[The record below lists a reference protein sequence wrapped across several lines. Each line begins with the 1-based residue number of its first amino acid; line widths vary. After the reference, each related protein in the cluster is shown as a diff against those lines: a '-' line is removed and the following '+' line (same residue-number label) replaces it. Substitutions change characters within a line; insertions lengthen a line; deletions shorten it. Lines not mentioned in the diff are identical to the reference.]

1 VEQFSGKLDLRK
13 AGIKLGVR
21 PNSLTLCCVHDKFFR
36 TMARR
41 PRIEFSGAFYHVIV
55 RGNQRQEIFHDEADC
70 GKYLSLLS
78 GYRERYQFKLFAYT
92 LMSNHVHLLI
102 ETGGAPLSKILQGL
116 SQSYTQYYN
125 RRRKTVGHLFQGRY
139 KAILCDRDAYL
150 LALVRYIHLNPVRA
164 GITEE
169 ASKYRWSSH
178 RSYIGMEDSGLVSR
192 DEVLKM
198 FSVKKAS
205 ARDRYMQFVSEGR
218 EDGKNGQ
225 YYRTVDQ
232 RILGGEEFAEEV
244 ERVGGKAI
252 TLPAKLP
259 GLAIIARVISETSK
273 VTVSDLRGPGATR
286 IQARARRLFALVAR
300 ETGHRNRTVAE
311 YLRRDE
317 TMISKWIREKTEE
330 TTRVTTRLLIAL
342 K

>member
-1 VEQFSGKLDLRK
+1 
-13 AGIKLGVR
+13 
-21 PNSLTLCCVHDKFFR
+21 
-36 TMARR
+36 MARR
-41 PRIEFSGAFYHVIV
+41 PRIEFPGAFYHVIV
-55 RGNQRQEIFHDEADC
+55 RGNQRQEIFHDEADY

-78 GYRERYQFKLFAYT
+78 GYRERYQFRLFAYT

-102 ETGGAPLSKILQGL
+102 ETREAPLSKVLQGL

-164 GITEE
+164 GIAEQ
-169 ASKYRWSSH
+169 AAKYRWSSH
-178 RSYIGMEDSGLVSR
+178 RSYIGMEDSDLVSC

-198 FSVKKAS
+198 FSAKKAI
-205 ARDRYMQFVSEGR
+205 ARDRYLKFVSEGR
-218 EDGKNGQ
+218 DDGKNGQ
-225 YYRTVDQ
+225 YYRAVDQ
-232 RILGGEEFAEEV
+232 RILGSEVFAEEV
-244 ERVGGKAI
+244 ERKGGKAI
-252 TLPAKLP
+252 AMPGKLP
-259 GLAIIARVISETSK
+259 GLATIARVITEASQ
-273 VTVSDLRGPGATR
+273 VTVSDLRGPSATR

-300 ETGHRNRTVAE
+300 EAGHRNRTVAE

-330 TTRVTTRLLIAL
+330 RTRVATQLLVKL
-342 K
+342 R